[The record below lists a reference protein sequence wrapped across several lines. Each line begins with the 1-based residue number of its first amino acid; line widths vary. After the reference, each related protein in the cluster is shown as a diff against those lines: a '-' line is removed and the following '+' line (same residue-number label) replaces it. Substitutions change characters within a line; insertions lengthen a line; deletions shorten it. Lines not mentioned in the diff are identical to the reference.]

1 MVNVVDPKLIRRI
14 VIVSFILSLVQ
25 EMEAMVSR
33 LVDQDV
39 GNRASEEEIVSGSE
53 GPNIS
58 KRVQMVTA
66 ISRPTTAQM
75 VLGQEA
81 LYLPDDHPLLR
92 QIQSSVAIQGRV
104 LANSDGPALT
114 RLELT
119 IHMADDEA
127 NTLVSSLMSDRA
139 DSPILEGVLSPMVL
153 PGA

>member
-1 MVNVVDPKLIRRI
+1 
-14 VIVSFILSLVQ
+14 
-25 EMEAMVSR
+25 MVSH
-33 LVDQDV
+33 LVTEDE
-39 GNRASEEEIVSGSE
+39 GNRTLEEEIMSGSE
-53 GPNIS
+53 GPDIS
-58 KRVQMVTA
+58 KRVQMATA
-66 ISRPTTAQM
+66 ISRLTTAQM
-75 VLGQEA
+75 VLGREA

-139 DSPILEGVLSPMVL
+139 DSPILEGVLTSMIL

>member
-1 MVNVVDPKLIRRI
+1 
-14 VIVSFILSLVQ
+14 
-25 EMEAMVSR
+25 MVSH
-33 LVDQDV
+33 LVDEDT
-39 GNRASEEEIVSGSE
+39 GNRTSEEEIVSGSE
-53 GPNIS
+53 GPDVS
-58 KRVQMVTA
+58 ERVQMATA

-81 LYLPDDHPLLR
+81 LYLPDNHPLLQ
-92 QIQSSVAIQGRV
+92 QIQNSVAIQGRV

-127 NTLVSSLMSDRA
+127 NALVSSLMSDRV
-139 DSPILEGVLSPMVL
+139 DSLILEGVSSSMVL

>member
-1 MVNVVDPKLIRRI
+1 M
-14 VIVSFILSLVQ
+14 
-25 EMEAMVSR
+25 
-33 LVDQDV
+33 
-39 GNRASEEEIVSGSE
+39 GNITSEEEIMSGSE
-53 GPNIS
+53 GS
-58 KRVQMVTA
+58 AVSERVQMATE

-92 QIQSSVAIQGRV
+92 QIQSLVAIQGRV

-119 IHMADDEA
+119 IHMADEEVNA
-127 NTLVSSLMSDRA
+127 LVSSLMSDRA
-139 DSPILEGVLSPMVL
+139 DSPILEGVSSSMVL

>member
-1 MVNVVDPKLIRRI
+1 
-14 VIVSFILSLVQ
+14 
-25 EMEAMVSR
+25 MVSR
-33 LVDQDV
+33 LVDEDA
-39 GNRASEEEIVSGSE
+39 GNRTLEEEIMSGSE
-53 GPNIS
+53 GPAVS
-58 KRVQMVTA
+58 ERVQMVTE

-104 LANSDGPALT
+104 LANSDGPT
-114 RLELT
+114 LT

-127 NTLVSSLMSDRA
+127 NALVSSLMSDRA
-139 DSPILEGVLSPMVL
+139 DSPILEGVSSSMVL

>member
-1 MVNVVDPKLIRRI
+1 
-14 VIVSFILSLVQ
+14 
-25 EMEAMVSR
+25 MVSH
-33 LVDQDV
+33 LVDEDA
-39 GNRASEEEIVSGSE
+39 GNRTSEEEIVSGSE
-53 GPNIS
+53 KPS
-58 KRVQMVTA
+58 VSERVQMATE

-75 VLGQEA
+75 VLGRKA

-92 QIQSSVAIQGRV
+92 QIQSSVAIQGRI

-127 NTLVSSLMSDRA
+127 NALVSSLMSDRA
-139 DSPILEGVLSPMVL
+139 DSPILEGVLSSMVL

>member
-1 MVNVVDPKLIRRI
+1 
-14 VIVSFILSLVQ
+14 
-25 EMEAMVSR
+25 MVSH
-33 LVDQDV
+33 LVDEDA
-39 GNRASEEEIVSGSE
+39 GNRTSEEEIVSGSK
-53 GPNIS
+53 GPAIS
-58 KRVQMVTA
+58 ERVQMATE

-75 VLGQEA
+75 VLGREA

-114 RLELT
+114 

-127 NTLVSSLMSDRA
+127 NALVSSLMSDRA
-139 DSPILEGVLSPMVL
+139 DSLILEGVSSSMVL